1 MSGIVILGTGECG
14 VRAAFAARDFGFEGP
29 ITLIGEE
36 AGLPYERP
44 PLSKPEADRAIL
56 KPICT
61 TLALAEKDIRLLD
74 GVKATN
80 IDRRAQTVA
89 LSSGK
94 SIGYD
99 LLLFATGPSPRSLRC
114 EGADRA
120 LTFRTLAD
128 ANRIYAAADLAREV
142 IIIGAGLIGL
152 ELAAE
157 LSGRGVAVIVLENS
171 PVPLSR
177 TVPQALA
184 RRIVDRHLAEGV
196 QILTGVEVVRVT
208 GRTVELAD
216 GRSIPGAVVVAAVGV
231 TPNTEL
237 ADAAGL
243 ATGNGIRVDEH
254 LRTADPAIFAAG
266 DCASVQVEAGGH
278 QRFETWQNAQAQ
290 GEIAGRNIAG
300 ADVTFAPPVCFW
312 SDQFDLGLQG
322 VGTTQ
327 GDPSAIRPLGEGAE
341 LLFYLDGG
349 DRLVGAAGLGQRQEV
364 AKDIKL
370 SQKLIEAGIP
380 VSATQLSDPAINL
393 KKLLRATAVA

>member
-1 MSGIVILGTGECG
+1 MSGIVILGAGECG

-29 ITLIGEE
+29 ITLVGEE

-44 PLSKPEADRAIL
+44 PLSKPKADRAIL

-61 TLALAEKDIRLLD
+61 AQALAEKGIRLLD
-74 GVKATN
+74 GVRATN
-80 IDRRAQTVA
+80 IDRRAKTVA
-89 LSSGK
+89 LSSGNA
-94 SIGYD
+94 IAYD
-99 LLLFATGPSPRSLRC
+99 RLLFATGASPRSLGC

-128 ANRIYAAADLAREV
+128 ANRIYAAVDQAREV
-142 IIIGAGLIGL
+142 TIIGAGLIGL

-157 LSGRGVAVIVLENS
+157 LSGRGGAVTVLEFA
-171 PVPLSR
+171 PLPLGR
-177 TVPQALA
+177 NVPQALA
-184 RRIVDRHLAEGV
+184 RRIVDRHLAESV
-196 QILTGVEVVRVT
+196 QVLTGVEVVRIT
-208 GRTVELAD
+208 GTAVELAD

-231 TPNTEL
+231 APNTGL

-290 GEIAGRNIAG
+290 GEIAGRNMAG
-300 ADVTFAPPVCFW
+300 ADVTFAPPVWFW

-349 DRLVGAAGLGQRQEV
+349 DRLVGAAGLGQGQEV